1 VANIVVNT
9 VSATSTTY
17 LQMLQVYRVD
27 YTVPTLAVGAA
38 AASTVTVTGLTTNS
52 VLVLTPRQQ
61 NNSSVVG
68 ITVEARCSTANEL
81 ALQILNASGSTISGS
96 TQSGYL
102 LQFAF

>member
-1 VANIVVNT
+1 MANLLVNDT
-9 VSATSTTY
+9 PATSTTT
-17 LQMLQVYRVD
+17 LVMMQRYRVD
-27 YTVPTLAVGAA
+27 FTVPTLAVGAA

-52 VLVLTPRQQ
+52 AIFLAPRQQ

-68 ITVEARCSTANEL
+68 VIIDARCSTANEL
-81 ALQILNASGSTISGS
+81 ALQIINASGSTITGS